1 MKFLDLETLNRGNE
15 RQQKAYAALQSLK
28 LMEKLRDYT
37 PVLAGTIPIDVD
49 IESSDLDVI
58 CSAENLEAFA
68 AKVEAEY
75 GREEGYEIQHKV
87 FRNQP
92 TVLVRFRAHGFPV
105 ELFAQAASVFTQPAV
120 VHMLIEARLLA
131 FAPAEARQK
140 IRLLKQAGL
149 KTEPAFAEAFDIKGD
164 PYEELLKI
172 ANKPDHEILMI
183 AHRFL
188 FMQQ

>member
-1 MKFLDLETLNRGNE
+1 MKFLDLETLAKGNE
-15 RQQKAYAALQSLK
+15 RQKKAHAALHSLQ
-28 LMEKLRDYT
+28 LIEKLKEYS

-49 IESSDLDVI
+49 IESSDLDII
-58 CSAENLEAFA
+58 CSAENLEEFGARVKDA
-68 AKVEAEY
+68 Y
-75 GREEGYEIQHKV
+75 GDQKGFEINHKV
-87 FRNQP
+87 HRNQP
-92 TVLVRFRAHGFPV
+92 TVIVRFRAHGFPV

-131 FAPAEARQK
+131 FAPPEARAK
-140 IRLLKQAGL
+140 VRLLKRTGL
-149 KTEPAFAEAFDIKGD
+149 KTEPAFAEVFDIKGD